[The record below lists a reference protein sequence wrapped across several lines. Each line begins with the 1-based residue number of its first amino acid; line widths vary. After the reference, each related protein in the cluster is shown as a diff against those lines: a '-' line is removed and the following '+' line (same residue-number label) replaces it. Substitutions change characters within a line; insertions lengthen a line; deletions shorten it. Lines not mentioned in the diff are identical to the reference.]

1 MKPLLQIAIAVG
13 LLVVCTARVQACSCA
28 DPSQRKK
35 FRTADVVFLGEIVER
50 HYLSDLPKDALFM
63 QSVTFSVKR
72 QWKGPKQKQLSVL
85 FDFDAP
91 GWCSDMP
98 LIVGRE
104 YLTYVYRE
112 KAGWASFTDC
122 GPNVEKSLATE
133 DMKKLDSFWFRLSAR
148 LWLFN

>member
-1 MKPLLQIAIAVG
+1 MS
-13 LLVVCTARVQACSCA
+13 LLVVCTARVQACSCGE
-28 DPSQRKK
+28 PSQRKK
-35 FRTADVVFLGEIVER
+35 FRTADVVFLGEIVET
-50 HYLSDLPKDALFM
+50 HHLSSVPKDSFFF

-72 QWKGPKQKQLSVL
+72 QWKGPKQKQFNVL

-112 KAGWASFTDC
+112 KEGWVSSTDC
-122 GPNVEKSLATE
+122 GPNIEKSLAKE
-133 DMKKLDSFWFRLSAR
+133 DIKNLDNFWFRLSAR